1 MIGYRLEPKG
11 GPERYGAAVTAVR
24 LLGVGIAALLA
35 VAGCATG
42 APTAGTPVPAPVA
55 SMAAGLPVPSGPPL
69 GQSATANNGQVQ
81 ATVFG
86 YREPGKNGWAAADVQ
101 VCAVATGI
109 FDVTVS
115 QGPWLLLLSCGPGT
129 PASPAPAD
137 ALPQPGYPTGYQR
150 LQPGKCVRGWIG
162 FPVPA
167 GARPVAVQ
175 YSPSGADP
183 ISWAVG

>member
-1 MIGYRLEPKG
+1 M
-11 GPERYGAAVTAVR
+11 TAVR
-24 LLGVGIAALLA
+24 LLGVGIVVLLA
-35 VAGCATG
+35 AAGCATAAPATG
-42 APTAGTPVPAPVA
+42 APVPAPAA
-55 SMAAGLPVPSGPPL
+55 SAAAGLPVPTGPPL

-86 YREPGKNGWAAADVQ
+86 YRGPAGDGWAAADVQ

-115 QGPWLLLLSCGPGT
+115 QGPWLLLLSGGPGT
-129 PASPAPAD
+129 PASQAPPG

-150 LQPGKCVRGWIG
+150 LHPGQCVRGWIG

-183 ISWAVG
+183 ISWPVG